1 VNHGLTNAGHENNL
15 APKCLVRYPLERN
28 HSELLHL
35 PIKHMKLKEKNYLA
49 ILDGYFPPFTTIPT
63 EKDQKLIAEGK
74 MSLEDIE
81 DPHFKLMF
89 KKWLSEIHGNTNME
103 FAINTFMAKMNRRT
117 NKDQD
122 ELLGHT
128 LAVCFLAKS
137 YETFRVKNPG
147 QLREIY
153 KETTNSLKS
162 ILRDLKK
169 LQKSISSH
177 EKTHTTMSVDPYI
190 YREETTEIDEHTCS
204 KNIQE
209 DEFKI
214 LFQFLNPYNPKLAD
228 PQLSLSKLNELLDIY
243 YRLLGPKLD
252 SLTETVSSKDQG
264 FIYYETG
271 PLKYPKSLTT
281 AQNLSN
287 PELNGLIFNLA
298 LLFRQYTDTSNEEH
312 WLTTRGGA
320 MPNVGNACVGL
331 IGSFVNAT
339 FPSDGFSA
347 KQITDRLANLA
358 KTNVKFTSW

>member
-1 VNHGLTNAGHENNL
+1 
-15 APKCLVRYPLERN
+15 
-28 HSELLHL
+28 
-35 PIKHMKLKEKNYLA
+35 MKLNEKIYLA

-63 EKDQKLIAEGK
+63 EEDQKLIVEGK
-74 MSLEDIE
+74 MSLEEIE
-81 DPHFKLMF
+81 EPHFKLMF
-89 KKWLSEIHGNTNME
+89 RKWLNEIPENTSME
-103 FAINTFMAKMNRRT
+103 FAINTFTEKMKKRT
-117 NKDQD
+117 SKDQD

-162 ILRDLKK
+162 ILRNLGK
-169 LQKSISSH
+169 LQKSISNH
-177 EKTHTTMSVDPYI
+177 EETLTTMSVDPYV

-214 LFQFLNPYNPKLAD
+214 LFQFLNPYHPKLSD
-228 PQLSLSKLNELLDIY
+228 PQLSLSKLNELLGIY
-243 YRLLGPKLD
+243 YRLLEPQLD
-252 SLTETVSSKDQG
+252 NLTETVSSKRAG
-264 FIYYETG
+264 HIYCETG
-271 PLKYPKSLTT
+271 PLKYPKSLAT

-298 LLFRQYTDTSNEEH
+298 LLFRQYTDTGNEEH
-312 WLTTRGGA
+312 WLTTQRGP
-320 MPNVGNACVGL
+320 MLNVGNACVGL
-331 IGSFVNAT
+331 IESFVNAT

-358 KTNVKFTSW
+358 KTNVEFTSW